1 MANMSSIS
9 INKRADDQFKKL
21 TRTEDGNKRPTEYE
35 VRADALSTKIARLKA
50 LRLARDAVL
59 RAAPP
64 PAPVK
69 KAGKTKSARPNAA
82 AGPKSRKNRN
92 PETLPPDLPR
102 NRYGRASGQQLP
114 KHPRLQPRIAAT
126 IA

>member
-21 TRTEDGNKRPTEYE
+21 TRIEDGHNGPTDYE

-50 LRLARDAVL
+50 LRLARDAAIL
-59 RAAPP
+59 AAPP

-69 KAGKTKSARPNAA
+69 KAGKKKKRPPASPA
-82 AGPKSRKNRN
+82 VSLSDWRKSRQAK
-92 PETLPPDLPR
+92 
-102 NRYGRASGQQLP
+102 S
-114 KHPRLQPRIAAT
+114 
-126 IA
+126 

>member
-21 TRTEDGNKRPTEYE
+21 TRIEDGHNGPTEYE

-50 LRLARDAVL
+50 LRLARDAAIL
-59 RAAPP
+59 AAPP

-69 KAGKTKSARPNAA
+69 KAGKKKKRPVPSSAV
-82 AGPKSRKNRN
+82 SLLDWRK
-92 PETLPPDLPR
+92 
-102 NRYGRASGQQLP
+102 GRQA
-114 KHPRLQPRIAAT
+114 KN
-126 IA
+126 